1 LKDIFS
7 TSDLNIESNII
18 KKSNNSLQNSD
29 ETTMKSSREVTARS
43 SFEFLENAFI
53 GEVNELKSL
62 GRQSFD
68 PFTLRSNTKNKNKNV
83 KIIDELS
90 NKGVKDNN
98 VNELSEKTL
107 EQTAKVTKSK
117 SIKESTPQNN
127 ATKKPVARLSF
138 ELKSVRIMDEDAAN
152 NITKG
157 KKEYMIK
164 VGDGKI
170 AIIKK
175 YDDRLLVRCSTRK
188 NQFFN
193 ECNGFLKSRKH
204 HKNVKKPQNL

>member
-68 PFTLRSNTKNKNKNV
+68 PFTLMSNTKNKNKNV
-83 KIIDELS
+83 KIIDELP

-107 EQTAKVTKSK
+107 EQNAKVTKSK
-117 SIKESTPQNN
+117 ST
-127 ATKKPVARLSF
+127 
-138 ELKSVRIMDEDAAN
+138 KSVRILDEDAAN
-152 NITKG
+152 NISIG

-170 AIIKK
+170 AII
-175 YDDRLLVRCSTRK
+175 
-188 NQFFN
+188 
-193 ECNGFLKSRKH
+193 
-204 HKNVKKPQNL
+204 

>member
-1 LKDIFS
+1 MFKSDVENISFNSGCYFDSVFNLLLMFS
-7 TSDLNIESNII
+7 HSILT
-18 KKSNNSLQNSD
+18 
-29 ETTMKSSREVTARS
+29 
-43 SFEFLENAFI
+43 

-83 KIIDELS
+83 KIIDELP